1 METNSDV
8 ESLSDEY
15 EDDHCSDSEGSYQY
29 QVSELPANFLGAVI
43 HRRLQ
48 IQADQ
53 QPLQSRPASTN
64 NECGGSPT
72 NGNTN
77 TTASI
82 TDDVN
87 DQPEKGSENNNN
99 SSHGPPS
106 PWGTSKSKQRVIDEL
121 TDETSDI
128 HLLIGH
134 FTPKDFK
141 NVNFKQILQKYAGNQ
156 YKMSNFR
163 NNMKLLLKH
172 HLSKTGPFKVEGV
185 EPWYTS
191 VNNVSRAY
199 SLLFMLYIDPTKC
212 DIISGMTA
220 EQIYESHP
228 QFQLYEPDKFKIYNQ
243 NMKTLTGKR
252 KNLISEEEASFK
264 RDMLKLPRKKN
275 K

>member
-1 METNSDV
+1 M
-8 ESLSDEY
+8 
-15 EDDHCSDSEGSYQY
+15 
-29 QVSELPANFLGAVI
+29 
-43 HRRLQ
+43 
-48 IQADQ
+48 
-53 QPLQSRPASTN
+53 
-64 NECGGSPT
+64 
-72 NGNTN
+72 
-77 TTASI
+77 
-82 TDDVN
+82 
-87 DQPEKGSENNNN
+87 
-99 SSHGPPS
+99 
-106 PWGTSKSKQRVIDEL
+106 

-264 RDMLKLPRKKN
+264 RDMLKLPRKKTSRGYPFWHTHQASEFT
-275 K
+275 KKHVADEMLGKVVKMKPQQLWKSRAEYQCFPLSIFGRP